1 MSQKNIKVYQ
11 SHEILKGENILRI
24 SGYLRIFSPDM
35 QSQQISSSK
44 GKERNMEN
52 DYDYLESSQNNSNLI
67 KYV

>member
-52 DYDYLESSQNNSNLI
+52 DCDYLESSQNNSNLI